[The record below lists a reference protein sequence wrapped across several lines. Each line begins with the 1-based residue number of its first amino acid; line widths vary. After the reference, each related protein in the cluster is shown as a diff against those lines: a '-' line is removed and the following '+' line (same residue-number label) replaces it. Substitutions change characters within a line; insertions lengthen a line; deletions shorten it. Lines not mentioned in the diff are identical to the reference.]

1 MFEDCFYYATVN
13 LPNFGAQT
21 CLIGAMGMP
30 EFVELVREQS
40 RADREVSPPSIYNL
54 VQISESQ
61 FDDLLEDFRNDF
73 VFDGRM

>member
-30 EFVELVREQS
+30 EFVEQS
-40 RADREVSPPSIYNL
+40 LDLGGDRNSNPPQIYNL
-54 VQISESQ
+54 VQISEEQ
-61 FDDLLEDFRNDF
+61 FDDLISQIRSDF
-73 VFDGRM
+73 VFDGRV